1 MNTRTPAAIAVLVS
15 FALAVTGCTTT
26 NAIDNLP
33 KSGMGQQ
40 KLIDPGAD
48 NNRSVVDTATGEIH
62 GGGGTVDQALARDLC
77 KRVGDNVIEYSKIS
91 ADNQGSDVWIDRL
104 IDYKL
109 LEDNRDTVQTPTGED
124 RSTVIKCHVVAHLS
138 NGYRADMD
146 IYELLASDGQS
157 HVRWDNITNYVQ
169 DK

>member
-1 MNTRTPAAIAVLVS
+1 MRAKNLGAAAVLTAI
-15 FALAVTGCTTT
+15 ALAVSGCTTT

-48 NNRSVVDTATGEIH
+48 NNRDVTDTADGEIN
-62 GGGGTVDQALARDLC
+62 GGGGSVDQALARDLC
-77 KRVGDNVIEYSKIS
+77 NRVGDNVIEYSKIS

-109 LEDNRDTVQTPTGED
+109 LEDNRATVQTPTGED
-124 RSTVIKCHVVAHLS
+124 RNTVIKCHVVAHLS

-146 IYELLASDGQS
+146 IYELLASDGES

>member
-48 NNRSVVDTATGEIH
+48 NNR
-62 GGGGTVDQALARDLC
+62 
-77 KRVGDNVIEYSKIS
+77 
-91 ADNQGSDVWIDRL
+91 
-104 IDYKL
+104 
-109 LEDNRDTVQTPTGED
+109 
-124 RSTVIKCHVVAHLS
+124 
-138 NGYRADMD
+138 
-146 IYELLASDGQS
+146 
-157 HVRWDNITNYVQ
+157 
-169 DK
+169 